1 MGDWPLLV
9 VVTIAQTNRSH
20 LPGDSSVGEPLW
32 TWIKST
38 SVTSL
43 KHWGGGNN
51 NNNSKDGVCLW
62 RAEILDCCLRG
73 KSKSQ
78 GSRSQSLIDW
88 PYWNHFI
95 VYQCSSACSLSPGSS
110 TGSIKPATLISGTNH
125 ANPTICMDY
134 SQTHTPSHSYLKQIF
149 YTLSILFS
157 PDEIKMRLFTGSH
170 LQLSPAEKKKER
182 KKKKTISL

>member
-9 VVTIAQTNRSH
+9 VVTIAQSNWRC
-20 LPGDSSVGEPLW
+20 LPGDPSVGEPLW

-43 KHWGGGNN
+43 KHGRSNN

-73 KSKSQ
+73 KSKPR

-95 VYQCSSACSLSPGSS
+95 AYRCSSACSLSLGSS
-110 TGSIKPATLISGTNH
+110 RASIKPATLMSETSQHYMPHGLFPN
-125 ANPTICMDY
+125 MY
-134 SQTHTPSHSYLKQIF
+134 SRLHPSWYSPFNVASK
-149 YTLSILFS
+149 LSSQFS
-157 PDEIKMRLFTGSH
+157 V
-170 LQLSPAEKKKER
+170 
-182 KKKKTISL
+182 SLG